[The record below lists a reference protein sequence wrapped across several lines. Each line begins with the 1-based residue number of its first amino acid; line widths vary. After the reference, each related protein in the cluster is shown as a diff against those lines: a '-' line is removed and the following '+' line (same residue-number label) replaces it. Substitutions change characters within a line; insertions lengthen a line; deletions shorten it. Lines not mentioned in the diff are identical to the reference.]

1 MRILYISSA
10 TTFGGGE
17 RHLVDLSRKMI
28 DRSHE
33 VFFALRPTNQW
44 QDHLSFVPTENFLH
58 VSIRNSFGMF
68 SAKRIARFI
77 ETNKI
82 EILHAHVARDYLAA
96 SAACR
101 MANGVKFVLT
111 RHVMFPLKPFYN
123 FALRNV
129 AATIAVS
136 SAVQTQLK
144 KIFPAEKVMLIPN
157 GIDTTLR
164 AGAGNKYY
172 ADEFRSLHSIPGDAP
187 LVVTVG
193 ELMVLKGQRDF
204 VLAANEIIKRHP
216 ECRFVI
222 AGKDNSIDHKF
233 RRELKRLVKVLGI
246 DDHFVWLDWLDDLGP
261 LLSAA
266 DIFVSPSHTE
276 SFGLAILE
284 AMAAG
289 TPVIATATDGATE
302 LLQGTNALTPVK
314 EPLALAD
321 KVCEFLENADR
332 LAHLARQLQ
341 TTALEKYGLDAMA
354 DSTEALYRKL
364 TRP

>member
-1 MRILYISSA
+1 
-10 TTFGGGE
+10 
-17 RHLVDLSRKMI
+17 
-28 DRSHE
+28 
-33 VFFALRPTNQW
+33 
-44 QDHLSFVPTENFLH
+44 
-58 VSIRNSFGMF
+58 
-68 SAKRIARFI
+68 
-77 ETNKI
+77 
-82 EILHAHVARDYLAA
+82 
-96 SAACR
+96 
-101 MANGVKFVLT
+101 
-111 RHVMFPLKPFYN
+111 MFPLKPFYN

-157 GIDTTLR
+157 GIDITLR